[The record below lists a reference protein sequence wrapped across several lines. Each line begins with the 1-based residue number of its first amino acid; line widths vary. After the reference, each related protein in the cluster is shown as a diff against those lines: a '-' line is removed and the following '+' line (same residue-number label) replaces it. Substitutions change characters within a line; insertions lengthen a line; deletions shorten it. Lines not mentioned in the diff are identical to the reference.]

1 MVVRMRGRIVFVGV
15 LASVALA
22 LSPAG
27 FAQGAHVSCGQTI
40 AADTVLDSDLDCRF
54 AAALAIGAPGITLDL
69 GGHTFLGSIRNV
81 GFDDVRI
88 VNGSIDGGDLTL
100 QAVRRNEI
108 GDITWLDGFVNVND
122 SHDSSISGLSG
133 TGPFSGTARVNM
145 PGSTGITVA
154 DGRWLSISGG
164 SGNRFERLRDSH
176 LIGES
181 DNFVTGNEGGSV
193 DMRGDR
199 NQITG
204 NHVDLVF
211 VFQGDAN
218 SVTDNSFTTDGT
230 AISVQFSSSNVIARN
245 RIGPATVS
253 NQSAIFLYQATATTI
268 ADNRITGPAPAT
280 SQDLFQPSGVTV
292 TNGSGNRILD
302 NVIAGRMRGVD
313 LLSTADNVVT
323 SNVVRETDSSAFFL
337 YLADRNEVSRN
348 KIANA
353 GDHGIE
359 ITSFSDDNRV
369 ERNAATRSGADGIS
383 ILAAEGTGNVLSRNY
398 VRFNRDDGIGVD
410 QPGNILSRN
419 VAIQNF
425 DWGIEAV
432 EGTID
437 GGSNKAAGNRQHAQ
451 CLNVVCRKR

>member
-1 MVVRMRGRIVFVGV
+1 MVGRMRVRIWT
-15 LASVALA
+15 VALMGAA
-22 LSPAG
+22 LMLGTASA
-27 FAQGAHVSCGQTI
+27 AHAAHVPCCGTI
-40 AADTVLDSDLDCRF
+40 TVDTVLDSDLDCRS

-69 GGHTFLGSIRNV
+69 GGHTVLGQIRND

-88 VNGSIDGGDLTL
+88 VNGAVGDDLTL
-100 QAVRRNEI
+100 EAVRRNELR
-108 GDITWLDGFVNVND
+108 DITVLDNIVRLAD
-122 SHDSSISGLSG
+122 SQDSVLTGLSG
-133 TGPFSGTARVNM
+133 TGPSDTARVTM
-145 PGSTGITVA
+145 PGSTGITVT
-154 DGRWLSISGG
+154 DGRWVYVSGG

-176 LIGES
+176 VDGFS
-181 DNFVTGNEGGSV
+181 DNVVTGNEGGTV
-193 DMRGDR
+193 LVRGDR
-199 NQITG
+199 NEITG
-204 NHVDLVF
+204 NNHIGLVF
-211 VFQGDAN
+211 VYQGDAN
-218 SVTDNSFTTDGT
+218 TVTDNSFTTDGT
-230 AISVQFSSSNVIARN
+230 AISVQFSSSNLIARN
-245 RIGPATVS
+245 HIVPATVS
-253 NQSAIFLYQATATTI
+253 DQSAIFLYQTTATTI

-280 SQDLFQPSGVTV
+280 GQDLFQPSGVAV
-292 TNGSGNRILD
+292 TNGSGNRVLD
-302 NVIAGRMRGVD
+302 NVVAGRMRGVD

-323 SNVVRETDSSAFFL
+323 NNVVRETDSSAFFL

-383 ILAAEGTGNVLSRNY
+383 ILAGQGTGNLLSRNY

-437 GGSNKAAGNRQHAQ
+437 GGGNKAAGNRQHAQ

>member
-1 MVVRMRGRIVFVGV
+1 MRVRAAVVIVM
-15 LASVALA
+15 SVTLALA
-22 LSPAG
+22 PAG
-27 FAQGAHVSCGQTI
+27 VAHGAHVSCGQTI
-40 AADTVLDSDLDCRF
+40 VADTVLDGDLDCNF
-54 AAALAIGAPGITLDL
+54 APRLTIGAPGITLDL
-69 GGHTFLGSIRNV
+69 GGHTFLGSIRNE

-88 VNGSIDGGDLTL
+88 ANGSIDGGSLTL

-108 GDITWLDGFVNVND
+108 RDITWLDGFVNVND
-122 SHDSSISGLSG
+122 SRDTLITGLSG
-133 TGPFSGTARVNM
+133 TGPFSGTATVNM
-145 PGSTGITVA
+145 PGSTGITAA
-154 DGRWLSISGG
+154 DGRWLSINSG

-181 DNFVTGNEGGSV
+181 DNAVTGNEGGSI

-199 NQITG
+199 NRIIG
-204 NHVDLVF
+204 NHVELVF
-211 VFQGDAN
+211 VYQGDAN

-245 RIGPATVS
+245 RIAPATVS
-253 NQSAIFLYQATATTI
+253 NQPAIFLYQTTATLI

-280 SQDLFQPSGVTV
+280 GQDLFQPSGVAV
-292 TNGSGNRILD
+292 TNGSGNRVLD
-302 NVIAGRMRGVD
+302 NVVAGRMRGVD
-313 LLSTADNVVT
+313 LLSTTDNVVT
-323 SNVVRETDSSAFFL
+323 SNIVRETDASAFLL
-337 YLADRNEVSRN
+337 YLADRNDVSRN
-348 KIANA
+348 KIASA

-369 ERNAATRSGADGIS
+369 ERNAATRSGGDGIS
-383 ILAAEGTGNVLSRNY
+383 ILAGQGTGNLLSRNY

-410 QPGNILSRN
+410 QPGNIVTRN

-437 GGSNKAAGNRQHAQ
+437 GGGNKAAGNRQYAQ
-451 CLNVVCRKR
+451 CLNVVCRRR